1 MPKTII
7 DILDQR
13 AAATPDQIAYIY
25 LTDGEQNE
33 QSITYGELAR
43 RAKVLAYQLQRSDGT
58 EQPVALL
65 LPQGLSFIVG
75 FFGCLYA
82 GCIAV
87 PTSIPG
93 KNRGADKFNAIV
105 QDAGIQVA
113 LTTGNVLNQLQKWHG
128 GQPFVRSLNWL
139 LLDNLDPTDGVVHP
153 PPRSLTDGEASQS
166 IAFLQYTSGSTG
178 NPKGV
183 MVTHRNML
191 ANSEIIRQCFQ
202 NTAQSVSVCWLP
214 SFHDMGLLDGII
226 QPVYV
231 GFRSV
236 LLAPVHFLQR
246 PVRWL
251 QALSTYRA
259 TYSGGPNFAFD
270 QCINRVTPE
279 EISKLDLQSLRCLYN
294 GAEPIRAQ
302 TLRTFATALAG
313 TGFAATK
320 LLTCYGLAEATL
332 AVTASVLG
340 ESPTIQQSSVGIKTE
355 LRQPNDTDRR
365 ERVSCGR
372 TLVDAQLT
380 IRHPD
385 THALCPDGVVG
396 EIWVSGASISPGYWQ
411 KPALTAE
418 TFPVVGETR
427 FLRTGDLGYVSSE
440 ELYVTGRLKDLII
453 IHGTNHYPQDI
464 EQTVEQSHPDLQ
476 PNGGAAFSVPV
487 DDRERLV
494 LVQELAR
501 SALQQTDYDLIF
513 DRVLAQVAARHDL
526 APYEIVLIR
535 PGTLPKT
542 TSGKVQRR
550 TCCSHY
556 LGHQL
561 AVVDRWRK
569 T

>member
-1 MPKTII
+1 MAEIII
-7 DILDQR
+7 DLLDQR
-13 AAATPDQIAYIY
+13 ATATPDQLAYIY
-25 LTDGEQNE
+25 LIDGEKNE

-43 RAKVLAYQLQRSDGT
+43 QAKALAYQLQKSGGA

-65 LPQGLSFIVG
+65 LPQGLSFIVA

-82 GCIAV
+82 GRIAI
-87 PTSIPG
+87 PMPIPG
-93 KNRGADKFNAIV
+93 KNRGADKVNAIV
-105 QDAGIQVA
+105 QDAGSRVA
-113 LTTGNVLNQLQKWHG
+113 LTTSDVLHQLRKWHD
-128 GQPFVRSLNWL
+128 GQPFMQSLNWL
-139 LLDNLDPTDGVVHP
+139 LLNDIDAANETAYRRPCH
-153 PPRSLTDGEASQS
+153 LTGEKASQW

-183 MVTHRNML
+183 MVTHRNIM

-202 NTAQSVSVCWLP
+202 NTEQSVSVCWLP

-246 PVRWL
+246 PLRWL
-251 QALSTYRA
+251 QALSTHRA

-270 QCINRVTPE
+270 QCVNRITEE
-279 EISKLDLQSLRCLYN
+279 EINKLDLQSLRCLYN
-294 GAEPIRAQ
+294 GAEPIRAE
-302 TLRTFATALAG
+302 TLRTFTAALAG
-313 TGFAATK
+313 TGFTVTK

-340 ESPTIQQSSVGIKTE
+340 ESPAVHQSPVE
-355 LRQPNDTDRR
+355 LTRGSLQPDNSSRV

-372 TLVDAQLT
+372 TLVDTQLM
-380 IRHPD
+380 IRHPN
-385 THALCPDGVVG
+385 THAPCPDGVTG

-411 KPALTAE
+411 KPVSTAE
-418 TFPVVGETR
+418 AFLVIDGIR
-427 FLRTGDLGYVSSE
+427 FLRTGDLGYLSE
-440 ELYVTGRLKDLII
+440 GELYVTGRLKDLII

-476 PNGGAAFSVPV
+476 PNGGVAFSVQV
-487 DDRERLV
+487 YNRERLV
-494 LVQELAR
+494 LVQELTR
-501 SALQQTDYDLIF
+501 TALQQSDHDPIF
-513 DRVLAQVAARHDL
+513 DRILAQVAARHDL
-526 APYEIVLIR
+526 APYEIVLIK

-550 TCCSHY
+550 TCRNQY
-556 LGHQL
+556 LDQQL
-561 AVVDRWRK
+561 VVIGQWRN